1 MYYPKPPIQ
10 MPQPMGVPPM
20 RVPPMRVPPMRVPMA
35 AIPKSSDGGAIIL
48 FLLVILLMGTIAGYF
63 LLQNND
69 EEIDNCNGNK
79 TSLNCNN
86 DNNCSWDVSSM
97 TCKASLTSSDYSSPS
112 TVLSAPLPPPV
123 PPEEI
128 EEVYGCMI
136 SEANN
141 YNPDATIE
149 DDSCTFDSQP
159 SQNEIIIDTTPDKLY
174 CRQDQKISCTSN
186 PPQKVP
192 DPESCLP
199 NTDSLSLFCTNKGD
213 EPSCL
218 EKVGY
223 GGPLCSWDSSTN
235 MCDINQNNANVGCNM
250 IFKAGDPSKCLS
262 DTDNDL
268 SVVEKCERIMVVD
281 GEEDL
286 CSQVVLGQE
295 TSETGCTSIMSSS
308 DESVPACS
316 YTMGNSQPL
325 CFYTPPTDPRCNCE
339 DCPEGYHS
347 SIDFV
352 GDDKALNDRF
362 AMSTTCELIPL
373 GELKCSSGQRV
384 KHPNDNGEENFSC
397 SDGLC
402 VCEDCPEENYGC
414 PVNIQNKRD
423 PTMQPSSEC
432 EHETD
437 KVKDSTATTKC
448 YRRKCS
454 AELTSENTYEKMV
467 KNGNVYSCEPCEVVN
482 DIPYVS
488 DGSEVS
494 PDFALDEHLS
504 ECEISNSE
512 TDRFADYCGSN
523 SEFNESSWSFPD
535 YMEWSNSV
543 YNDISNKS
551 SWLPNHEELK
561 NYSGNWCPDCR
572 NNYVITKNGVDKNMT
587 NKDVYYGSLTTV
599 PNEFKYSYL
608 NDNGQWIHL
617 CDCKYDASDIQSAS
631 NADYSN
637 GFTNCKCSKSQYVDI
652 TSSISDKNNLNC
664 NVIDSPC
671 WKEGNFWYSPKKDQN
686 ALPLVS
692 EPFKFISGMAHAA
705 GHGAGQNLFP
715 ATGGVT
721 THGHTSNC
729 GGVWDAQTDQEV
741 IDGCRELCKNTNGC
755 TDFFAYGSDVDGDG
769 DWVHN
774 RKCCLKQHSEEEI
787 TDMENGNGIVFAG
800 TQSVRQGGIGIMP
813 RDVYGPSQL
822 IPGAFWN
829 IMDPY
834 CSFLSGDGSGQFDL
848 DDRDIVDRC
857 CIGCNHKVYKDGI
870 VGDDNEYEMS
880 GTLPPSYA
888 NNWLDLVNVDAPGL
902 SPMVFNKTDDPIFAP
917 SSSLDG
923 RDVHDMPKIN
933 LRKHDKSIGFNSRPV
948 FFYPDFRHQIE
959 GVSPDSLYA
968 NYNSVSD
975 IDFHVSKNIINGA
988 AEARHGG
995 DSGSTDLANRK
1006 DPKCVNQGASQ
1017 CDVEQNYNI
1026 MTKNIF
1032 TCNRTNP
1039 LPLINKSS
1047 NVLNNGGKDISPSQW
1062 DNFDT
1067 SEWDDPLRKY
1077 YVPPFTVVG
1086 DETFYNVTAS
1096 GEQKSMYLTNYD
1108 LEYPGRGWIPND
1120 AVGIEFTNGMNKWNR
1135 TGPVNLG
1142 VGKNQ
1147 LHDTACRG
1155 TPGTSP
1161 GNGLGYDKSDLKNN
1175 WDWARG
1181 FSKSHG
1187 TKHQNYKM
1195 YIDESPQGDTD
1206 APRFIQNCNAQKTY
1220 KYGQEHTCWGGES
1233 QATSECNW
1241 GGDCNHQMRCLVPWT
1256 GYNNT
1261 ITRINGYQK
1270 DENKNVYNKEK
1281 SASSIIERPSAVPN
1295 TNVPNTNVPNTNTN
1309 YQGSSIININD
1320 GSPAL
1325 SIKLPLSDL
1334 IQECSGQR
1342 RIPNCGVRRGEGSCN
1357 GYTTSGAPQGQGY
1370 QCVWSPRGSCDSW
1383 ISGKKSESLCTLP
1396 S

>member
-1 MYYPKPPIQ
+1 MYYPQPPMS
-10 MPQPMGVPPM
+10 MPMPRPMAPPMGAPPMGAPPMGVSPMGAPP
-20 RVPPMRVPPMRVPMA
+20 
-35 AIPKSSDGGAIIL
+35 PKSSGGGAIIL
-48 FLLVILLMGTIAGYF
+48 FLLVVLLIGAIAGYF
-63 LLQNND
+63 LIQNSD
-69 EEIDNCNGNK
+69 EKLDNCNGHK
-79 TSLNCNN
+79 TSINCNN
-86 DNNCSWDVSSM
+86 DSNCLWEISSL
-97 TCKASLTSSDYSSPS
+97 TCKGSLTSTDYSSQSSVPS
-112 TVLSAPLPPPV
+112 VPLPPPA

-128 EEVYGCMI
+128 EEVSGCMI

-149 DDSCTFDSQP
+149 GDPCTFDPPP
-159 SQNEIIIDTTPDKLY
+159 SQTEIIDTTPDKIY
-174 CRQDQKISCTSN
+174 CRQDQKIACTSN
-186 PPQKVP
+186 PPQKEP

-199 NTDSLSLFCTNKGD
+199 NNDVLTIFCTSKGD
-213 EPSCL
+213 ESSCL

-223 GGPLCSWDSSTN
+223 GGPLCSWDTSTN

-250 IFKAGDPSKCLS
+250 IFKAGDPSKCLT
-262 DTDNDL
+262 DTDEEL
-268 SVVEKCERIMVVD
+268 SIMEKCEKINIVQ
-281 GEEDL
+281 GEDDI
-286 CSQVVLGQE
+286 CSQIPLGTKYTQFQCE
-295 TSETGCTSIMSSS
+295 SITNTSNPSEPDCKYTSPDHQS
-308 DESVPACS
+308 
-316 YTMGNSQPL
+316 L
-325 CFYTPPTDPRCNCE
+325 CIYTPPPDPRCNCE

-347 SIDFV
+347 AVDFE
-352 GDDKALNDRF
+352 GDNISLNDRF
-362 AMSTTCELIPL
+362 AMSTECELIPL
-373 GELKCSSGQRV
+373 GELKCSPGQRV

-402 VCEDCPEENYGC
+402 ICEDCPEENYGC

-423 PTMQPSSEC
+423 ITMQPSSEC

-494 PDFALDEHLS
+494 PDFALDEHLT
-504 ECEISNSE
+504 ECEISDSE
-512 TDRFADYCGSN
+512 IDRFVGYCGSN
-523 SEFNESSWSFPD
+523 SEFNESWSFPD

-543 YNDISNKS
+543 YNYISNKS
-551 SWLPNHEELK
+551 SWLPNHEDLK
-561 NYSGNWCPDCR
+561 KYSGNWCPDCR
-572 NNYVITKNGVDKNMT
+572 NNYVITKNGVDNNMT

-652 TSSISDKNNLNC
+652 TSSIDDKNNLNC
-664 NVIDSPC
+664 NIIDSPC
-671 WKEGNFWYSPKKDQN
+671 WKEGNYWYSPKKDPN
-686 ALPLVS
+686 ALPLGS
-692 EPFKFISGMAHAA
+692 EPFEFISARTHAA
-705 GHGAGQNLFP
+705 GHTAGKNLIP
-715 ATGGVT
+715 HNNKYS
-721 THGHTSNC
+721 THGHTSYC
-729 GGVWDAQTDQEV
+729 GIIPDAQTDQEV
-741 IDGCRELCKNTNGC
+741 IDGCYDLCKNTNGC
-755 TDFFAYGSDVDGDG
+755 TDFFAFGSNLPGG
-769 DWVHN
+769 GAVHN
-774 RKCCLKQHSEEEI
+774 KKCCLKQHSEEEI
-787 TDMENGNGIVFAG
+787 TDMKNGNGIVDAG
-800 TQSVRQGGIGIMP
+800 ILGGIGIMP
-813 RDVYGPSQL
+813 RDLYGPSQL

-834 CSFLSGDGSGQFDL
+834 CSFLSGDSSGQFDL

-902 SPMVFNKTDDPIFAP
+902 SPMVFNKTDDPIFVP

-923 RDVHDMPKIN
+923 KDVHNMGKIN

-948 FFYPDFRHQIE
+948 FFYPDFRHQTT

-995 DSGSTDLANRK
+995 DSGSSDLANRK

-1039 LPLINKSS
+1039 LPLLNKSS
-1047 NVLNNGGKDISPSQW
+1047 SVLNNGGKDISPSQW

-1086 DETFYNVTAS
+1086 DETFYNVTATA
-1096 GEQKSMYLTNYD
+1096 GQKSMYLTNYD
-1108 LEYPGRGWIPND
+1108 LEYPGRGWIPKD
-1120 AVGIEFTNGMNKWNR
+1120 AVGIEFTNGMNKWSR
-1135 TGPVNLG
+1135 TGPHNLNDAN
-1142 VGKNQ
+1142 KYQ
-1147 LHDTACRG
+1147 PHHTACRG
-1155 TPGTSP
+1155 YQGTRL
-1161 GNGLGYDKSDLKNN
+1161 GNGSAYTISDLEDKNN
-1175 WDWARG
+1175 NWRDNWA
-1181 FSKSHG
+1181 KSHG
-1187 TKHQNYKM
+1187 YKTGDYKV
-1195 YIDESPQGDTD
+1195 YIDEDRNGDKD
-1206 APRFIQNCNAQKTY
+1206 AGYFKDNCNGQKTY
-1220 KYGQEHTCWGGES
+1220 KYGQEHSCSMTKDHCPNDCGGTDKS
-1233 QATSECNW
+1233 
-1241 GGDCNHQMRCLVPWT
+1241 HQMTCTPPT
-1256 GYNNT
+1256 TSYTNT

-1270 DENKNVYNKEK
+1270 EENKNVYNKEK
-1281 SASSIIERPSAVPN
+1281 SASPIKEGLDFMKN
-1295 TNVPNTNVPNTNTN
+1295 TNISST
-1309 YQGSSIININD
+1309 SSIVNI
-1320 GSPAL
+1320 G
-1325 SIKLPLSDL
+1325 
-1334 IQECSGQR
+1334 
-1342 RIPNCGVRRGEGSCN
+1342 
-1357 GYTTSGAPQGQGY
+1357 
-1370 QCVWSPRGSCDSW
+1370 
-1383 ISGKKSESLCTLP
+1383 
-1396 S
+1396 